1 LRARDCRAKERQ
13 NRNPG
18 PCKEC
23 DQHEDSADRF
33 FLLYWLW
40 SLWFQL
46 VGWRLVA
53 YKASVEAEDWEA
65 PAYQSRVDA
74 GNERKKF
81 ETKRRRLDLS
91 FNHHHEV
98 AALPPPKPTR
108 FSIRARNRSRRMAKS
123 GLGHRG
129 LRPHRNA

>member
-1 LRARDCRAKERQ
+1 M
-13 NRNPG
+13 
-18 PCKEC
+18 
-23 DQHEDSADRF
+23 
-33 FLLYWLW
+33 
-40 SLWFQL
+40 
-46 VGWRLVA
+46 VA

-74 GNERKKF
+74 GNECKKF

-108 FSIRARNRSRRMAKS
+108 FSIGARNRSRRMARQVWGAAGS
-123 GLGHRG
+123 GRT
-129 LRPHRNA
+129 